1 MELLCLGARNFESIS
16 HHTVY
21 GQNLVDRL
29 ERWKQVKNNC
39 WMNESHVYPTDTRL
53 FPVIYLP
60 SSQWME
66 VPGQSLRRKSDQKIL
81 WIFQVFTGSSA
92 SFESLTSIA
101 LSFWTDFFEVDSNLT
116 SKNSRNTTPQ
126 GTTCCTNLP
135 KKKIWLTKKHG
146 ETPQAHPSSFI
157 SLFPAFDI
165 CAARTWHRN
174 LLADLKNL
182 VPPCFFR
189 GFSLAPFPVGFR
201 LK

>member
-101 LSFWTDFFEVDSNLT
+101 LSFWTDFFEVDVKKFQKHNAARNNLLYQ
-116 SKNSRNTTPQ
+116 P
-126 GTTCCTNLP
+126 P